1 MRIPMRNG
9 RSAFQQSLSLLG
21 ISICVATVV
30 VDCAPTEF
38 GCEGYSTCPPGGA
51 SGTAGSAASGASGKA
66 DGGSSGAHAG
76 GAGTAGSTAGAPGGA
91 SGTSGMNGMS
101 GEAGNFSAA
110 GADQAGAGGALLPCN
125 GACAGEKPV
134 CDPMTDTCVAC
145 LAQADCNTVPGRPA
159 CDLSTN
165 ACVECTDNPDCKDS
179 AKALCDK
186 TAERCVA
193 CLQQSDCKL
202 ATASA
207 CNAGTCAA
215 CTKDAECSNIAGK
228 GVCNAGTCVQC
239 TAAKEAACNGTSCN
253 PALNQCTTTPV
264 GTKDLCQA
272 CVADSECI
280 GGTQADPD
288 TRCVPMKFMGTARS
302 GGFCL
307 RRVAK
312 TCAAPYKIPLDA
324 VSLSSAPSE
333 TYCGINQDGTRCE
346 AVLDLTTNGGKC
358 ADGLDTSCGC
368 TRDRNGTCMQ
378 SGLGGLCRMVGVD
391 TNRCTYVCGV
401 PDECPIGKACGGVGY
416 CH

>member
-1 MRIPMRNG
+1 M
-9 RSAFQQSLSLLG
+9 FKVSLLL
-21 ISICVATVV
+21 VAIAAAAAA
-30 VDCAPTEF
+30 CSSGEPFRAL
-38 GCEGYSTCPPGGA
+38 SAGGA
-51 SGTAGSAASGASGKA
+51 AGAESSISGSGGSSSAGESSNGGGGKSGTIESASAGTA
-66 DGGSSGAHAG
+66 DKSDAGREGGSSG
-76 GAGTAGSTAGAPGGA
+76 T
-91 SGTSGMNGMS
+91 NGVA
-101 GEAGNFSAA
+101 GEAGSA
-110 GADQAGAGGALLPCN
+110 GAQPCD
-125 GACAGEKPV
+125 GACSGATPACEITTNRCV
-134 CDPMTDTCVAC
+134 ECVDQSTCKSSQTA
-145 LAQADCNTVPGRPA
+145 CNTTAHRCVECLDKSTCSTAKPA
-159 CDLSTN
+159 CDTATN